1 MKHIIKTEYKAS
13 DIDYKII
20 ANALYKIL
28 KQEEEDVRNKTEK
41 VAC

>member
-1 MKHIIKTEYKAS
+1 MKRNIKTEYKAS

-28 KQEEEDVRNKTEK
+28 KQEEEDERNQTFKF
-41 VAC
+41 VC